1 MKMNGFAEHE
11 ADVVVI
17 GLGAAGGCAAIEAHD
32 AGADVVVLEKQPENA
47 HFSNTR
53 MSGGGFHSPDPAGD
67 FDSLKAYA
75 KAMFSGD
82 NLPYKLEGDQSEFAD
97 ELAEL
102 WARYAPQNAAFMRG
116 LDPAFKAVVSANAAF
131 PDFPGASRSGYA
143 VVRSTYTGKFDEDA
157 LAGRTADTAKAEKQ
171 SGEAFH
177 ACMLT
182 GLQSRNIP
190 VHYGAV
196 AKELLLDEDGEV
208 VAVEAAHESQRVI
221 YRARRAIIIASGG
234 YEYNVRMRKAFLD
247 GPAAEGWAFYGSP
260 ANTGDGIRMA
270 LRCGAALSRTG
281 SVAGRVICAI
291 PERRHGLRIGLNTSG
306 VGKPNEIVVD
316 NQGRRYA
323 SERRI
328 TKDPTRYI
336 FYKEALKFDTVT
348 LSYPRIPSWMVFDSV
363 MMRRGPVVSVG
374 AAAYNGIDWGE
385 DNMNALRN
393 GWILKGE
400 TLEELAHRIREHSDN
415 RGKMDAATLRE
426 AVEKWNNYCVARH
439 DPDFEREASTMGPVS
454 EPPFYAIPLYPG
466 GPNTKGGLRA
476 DAQRR
481 VLDWEERPIPRLYAV
496 GEICSVFQF
505 VYQGGGNLA
514 EGITFGRVAGRN
526 AAAERPRYF
535 SESAERSSLFTTRA
549 MFSTSDLKNAPNSSG

>member
-1 MKMNGFAEHE
+1 MRLNEPIEHE
-11 ADVVVI
+11 ADVVII
-17 GLGAAGGCAAIEAHD
+17 GFGSAGGCAAIEARD
-32 AGADVVVLEKQPENA
+32 LGAEVLILEKQAENS
-47 HFSNTR
+47 HYSNTR

-67 FDSLKAYA
+67 FEALKSYA

-82 NLPYKLEGDQSEFAD
+82 NLPDKLEGDQSEFAD

-102 WARYAPQNAAFMRG
+102 WAHYAPQNAPFMRG
-116 LDPAFKAVVSANAAF
+116 LDPAFQAVASAGAAF
-131 PDFPGASRSGYA
+131 PEFPGAARSGYA
-143 VVRSTYTGKFDEDA
+143 VVRSTYTGKYDEDA
-157 LAGRTADTAKAEKQ
+157 LTGRTKDTAKSGKQ

-182 GLQSRNIP
+182 GIQSRNVP
-190 VHYGAV
+190 VHYGVAARELIVDDSGAV
-196 AKELLLDEDGEV
+196 VGVRAERG
-208 VAVEAAHESQRVI
+208 SQQVT
-221 YRARRAIIIASGG
+221 YRARRAVIIACGG

-247 GPAAEGWAFYGSP
+247 GPGREGWAFYGSP

-270 LRCGAALSRTG
+270 LKIGAALSRVG
-281 SVAGRVICAI
+281 SIAGRVICAI
-291 PERRHGLRIGLNTSG
+291 PERRLGLRIGMNTSG

-316 NQGRRYA
+316 NHGRRYA

-328 TKDPTRYI
+328 TKDPSRYI

-363 MMRRGPVVSVG
+363 MMRRGPVVSVA
-374 AAAYNGIDWGE
+374 AAAYNGIDWGA

-393 GWILKGE
+393 GWILRGDTIE
-400 TLEELAHRIREHSDN
+400 QLAQRIREHPDN
-415 RGKMDAATLRE
+415 RGKMDDAALAH
-426 AVEKWNNYCVARH
+426 AVDTWNGFCAAGR
-439 DPDFEREASTMGPVS
+439 DGDFEREAGTLGPVS
-454 EPPFYAIPLYPG
+454 EPPYYAIPLYPG

-481 VLDWEERPIPRLYAV
+481 VLDWDDRPIPRLYAV

-514 EGITFGRVAGRN
+514 EGIAFGRVAGRN
-526 AAAERPRYF
+526 AASERPRTSGQVRPIA
-535 SESAERSSLFTTRA
+535 SEL
-549 MFSTSDLKNAPNSSG
+549 N

>member
-1 MKMNGFAEHE
+1 MQSNEPARYE
-11 ADVVVI
+11 ADVVII
-17 GLGAAGGCAAIEAHD
+17 GFGSAGGCAAIEARD
-32 AGADVVVLEKQPENA
+32 SGAEVVVLEKQPEHA

-67 FDSLKAYA
+67 FESLKSYS
-75 KAMFSGD
+75 KAMFSGE
-82 NLPYKLEGDQSEFAD
+82 NLPQKLEGEQSEFAD

-102 WARYAPQNAAFMRG
+102 WARHSPQNAAFMKS
-116 LDPAFKAVVSANAAF
+116 LDPAFRTVVSANAAF
-131 PDFPGASRSGYA
+131 PEFPGADRSGYA
-143 VVRSTYTGKFDEDA
+143 VVRSTYTGHYDEDA
-157 LAGRTADTAKAEKQ
+157 LAGRTQDTAKGSKE

-182 GLQSRNIP
+182 GVHSRQVP
-190 VHYGAV
+190 VHYGVAARELVLDASGAV
-196 AKELLLDEDGEV
+196 IGVRAERG
-208 VAVEAAHESQRVI
+208 SQQVT
-221 YRARRAIIIASGG
+221 YRARRAVIIASGG

-247 GPAAEGWAFYGSP
+247 GPGMDGWAFYGSP

-270 LRCGAALSRTG
+270 LRVGAALARVG

-291 PERRHGLRIGLNTSG
+291 PERRLGLRIGMNTSG

-316 NQGRRYA
+316 NHGRRYA

-328 TKDPTRYI
+328 TKDPSRYI
-336 FYKEALKFDTVT
+336 FYKEALQFDTVT
-348 LSYPRIPSWMVFDSV
+348 LSYPRIPSWMIFDSV
-363 MMRRGPVVSVG
+363 MMRRGPVVSVA
-374 AAAYNGIDWGE
+374 AAAYNGIDWGA

-393 GWILKGE
+393 GWILSAD
-400 TLEELAHRIREHSDN
+400 TLEALAGRICAHSDN
-415 RGKMDAATLRE
+415 RGKMDAAALAH
-426 AVEKWNNYCVARH
+426 AVQTWNEYCAARH
-439 DPDFEREASTMGPVS
+439 DPDFAREPATMGPVS

-481 VLDWEERPIPRLYAV
+481 VLDWDDQPIPRLYAV

-514 EGITFGRVAGRN
+514 EGIAFGRIAGRN
-526 AAAERPRYF
+526 AAAHAPLA
-535 SESAERSSLFTTRA
+535 AEPA
-549 MFSTSDLKNAPNSSG
+549 

>member
-1 MKMNGFAEHE
+1 MDSIDRKRTDADAYES
-11 ADVVVI
+11 DVVII
-17 GLGAAGGCAAIEAHD
+17 GFGSAGGCAAIEACDH
-32 AGADVVVLEKQPENA
+32 GAEVVVLEKQPEET
-47 HFSNTR
+47 HYSNTR
-53 MSGGGFHSPDPAGD
+53 MSGGGFHSPDPSGD

-102 WARYAPQNAAFMRG
+102 WARYAPQNAAFMRA
-116 LDPAFKAVVSANAAF
+116 LDPAFQAVKSAGAAF
-131 PDFPGASRSGYA
+131 PEFPGAEGSKYA
-143 VVRSTYTGKFDEDA
+143 CLRSTYTGQYDEDA
-157 LAGRTADTAKAEKQ
+157 KTGRTKDSAKSAKQ

-182 GLQSRNIP
+182 GIQSRKMPI
-190 VHYGAV
+190 HYGV
-196 AKELLLDEDGEV
+196 AAEELMVEDGAV
-208 VAVEAAHESQRVI
+208 VGVKAQRGGRRMT
-221 YRARRAIIIASGG
+221 YRARRAVIIACGG

-247 GPAAEGWAFYGSP
+247 GPGMEGWAFYGSP

-270 LRCGAALSRTG
+270 LRIGAALARVG
-281 SVAGRVICAI
+281 SIAGRVICAI
-291 PERRHGLRIGLNTSG
+291 PERRHGLRIGMNTSG

-328 TKDPTRYI
+328 TKDPSRYI
-336 FYKEALKFDTVT
+336 FYKEALQFDTVT
-348 LSYPRIPSWMVFDSV
+348 LTYPRIPSWMIFDSV
-363 MMRRGPVVSVG
+363 MMRRGPVVSVA

-385 DNMNALRN
+385 DNQNALRN
-393 GWILKGE
+393 GWILSGE
-400 TLEELAHRIREHSDN
+400 TLEALAQRIQKHPDN
-415 RGKMDAATLRE
+415 RGKMDAAALARS
-426 AVEKWNNYCVARH
+426 VEKWNGYCAARH
-439 DPDFEREASTMGPVS
+439 DPDFEREVATMGTVS

-476 DAQRR
+476 DAQRH
-481 VLDWEERPIPRLYAV
+481 VLDWDDKPIPRLYAA

-514 EGITFGRVAGRN
+514 EGIAFGRIAGRN
-526 AAAERPRYF
+526 AAAERPVTLTGAR
-535 SESAERSSLFTTRA
+535 SAAEQEFGLR
-549 MFSTSDLKNAPNSSG
+549 

>member
-11 ADVVVI
+11 ADVIVI
-17 GLGAAGGCAAIEAHD
+17 GFGAAGGCAAIAAHD
-32 AGADVVVLEKQPENA
+32 AGAHVVILEKQPENS

-82 NLPYKLEGDQSEFAD
+82 NLPHKLEGDQSEFAD

-102 WARYAPQNAAFMRG
+102 WAKYAPQNAAFMRG
-116 LDPAFKAVVSANAAF
+116 LDPAFQTVVSANAAF
-131 PDFPGASRSGYA
+131 PDFPGAGRSGYA
-143 VVRSTYTGKFDEDA
+143 VVRSTYTGRFDEDA
-157 LAGRTADTAKAEKQ
+157 LTGRTADSAKTEKQ

-182 GLQSRNIP
+182 GVQSRKIP
-190 VHYGAV
+190 VHYGVV
-196 AKELLLDEDGEV
+196 AKELLLDKDGEV
-208 VAVEAAHESQRVI
+208 VGVEAMQGNQHAL
-221 YRARRAIIIASGG
+221 YRARRAVIIASGG
-234 YEYNVRMRKAFLD
+234 YEYNARMRKAFLD
-247 GPAAEGWAFYGSP
+247 GPAMEGWAFYGSP

-270 LRCGAALSRTG
+270 LRAGAALSRTG

-316 NQGRRYA
+316 NQGHRYA

-328 TKDPTRYI
+328 TKDPSRYI
-336 FYKEALKFDTVT
+336 FYKEALKFDTAT

-363 MMRRGPVVSVG
+363 MMRRGPIVSVG

-393 GWILKGE
+393 GWILQGE
-400 TLEELAHRIREHSDN
+400 TLDELAQRIREHSDN
-415 RGKMDAATLRE
+415 RGKMDAATLH
-426 AVEKWNNYCVARH
+426 ATVEKWNGCCAARE
-439 DPDFEREASTMGPVS
+439 DPDFEREPATMGPVS

-481 VLDWEERPIPRLYAV
+481 VVDWDDRPIPRLYAV

-514 EGITFGRVAGRN
+514 EGIAFGRIAGRN
-526 AAAERPRYF
+526 AAEERPCYF
-535 SESAERSSLFTTRA
+535 NESADRLSLFTTRA
-549 MFSTSDLKNAPNSSG
+549 MLSTSDLKNAPNSSG

>member
-1 MKMNGFAEHE
+1 MHAIEPAEYE
-11 ADVVVI
+11 ADIIVI
-17 GLGAAGGCAAIEAHD
+17 GFGSAGGCAAIEARDH
-32 AGADVVVLEKQPENA
+32 GAEVLILEKQPEDS
-47 HFSNTR
+47 HYSNTR

-67 FDSLKAYA
+67 IDALKSYA

-82 NLPYKLEGDQSEFAD
+82 NLPHKLEGDQSEFAE

-116 LDPAFKAVVSANAAF
+116 LDPAFQAVVSAGAAF
-131 PDFPGASRSGYA
+131 PEFPGAARSKYA
-143 VVRSTYTGKFDEDA
+143 VVRSTYTGQYDEDA
-157 LAGRTADTAKAEKQ
+157 LTGRTRDTAKSAKQ

-182 GLQSRNIP
+182 GIQSRNVP
-190 VHYGAV
+190 VHYGVAARDLVLDGSGAV
-196 AKELLLDEDGEV
+196 VGVQAERGSRQLT
-208 VAVEAAHESQRVI
+208 
-221 YRARRAIIIASGG
+221 YRARRAVIIASGG

-247 GPAAEGWAFYGSP
+247 GPALEGWAFYGSP

-270 LRCGAALSRTG
+270 LRVGAALSRVG
-281 SVAGRVICAI
+281 SIAGRVICAI

-316 NQGRRYA
+316 NLGRRYA

-328 TKDPTRYI
+328 TKDPSRYI
-336 FYKEALKFDTVT
+336 FYKEALQFDTVSLT
-348 LSYPRIPSWMVFDSV
+348 YPRIPSWMIFDSV
-363 MMRRGPVVSVG
+363 MMRRGPIVSVA
-374 AAAYNGIDWGE
+374 AAAYNGIDWGA
-385 DNMNALRN
+385 DNQNALRN
-393 GWILKGE
+393 GWILRGD
-400 TLEELAHRIREHSDN
+400 TLGQLAQRIREHPDN
-415 RGKMDAATLRE
+415 RGAMDAAALAQ
-426 AVEKWNNYCVARH
+426 AVETWNRFCAAGH
-439 DPDFEREASTMGPVS
+439 DSDFEREPGTMGTVA

-481 VLDWEERPIPRLYAV
+481 VLDWEDRPIPRLYAV

-514 EGITFGRVAGRN
+514 EGIAFGRVAGRN
-526 AAAERPRYF
+526 AAAERPWARERARPEGSPAILQEPV
-535 SESAERSSLFTTRA
+535 SE
-549 MFSTSDLKNAPNSSG
+549 